1 MMQESKLPNI
11 DDVEGKKKR
20 FKFALS
26 LARRAGS
33 ALCGAS
39 LVCDAVRD
47 KKAVL
52 VILSN
57 TASENSKKRVSNCAL
72 YYETKILYTNLT
84 PEELGGA
91 VGKSSLACIGVTDKN
106 FAFNIERNL
115 Y

>member
-1 MMQESKLPNI
+1 MQENKLPIN
-11 DDVEGKKKR
+11 DDAEGKKKR

-39 LVCDAVRD
+39 LVCDAIRD
-47 KKAVL
+47 KKEML
-52 VILSN
+52 VVLSN
-57 TASENSKKRVSNCAL
+57 SASENSKKRVSNCAS
-72 YYETKILYTNLT
+72 YYQTKILYTNLT

-91 VGKSSLACIGVTDKN
+91 VGKSALACIGVTDKN
-106 FAFNIERNL
+106 LAFNVERNL